1 MSVLV
6 FIPVFN
12 GLKSTLQC
20 LQSVRETAP
29 SIRTPFRILI
39 VHDASS
45 NDAEHVAAA
54 LDEFALMASTQKFSI
69 QVRHNAINRGFTWN
83 VNQAIAALRA
93 NEHLLLLN
101 SDTIVTDGWLD
112 EIVRA
117 ANTDSKI
124 GTVTPFSNNATICS
138 LPDFQ
143 RAWPVPAT
151 AQQKQIAAALAADRA
166 EPIDIPTGV
175 GFCMLMTR
183 TCIDTIG
190 RYDVENF
197 PRGYGEEND
206 FCMRALAAGFRNVL
220 CANAYV
226 AHEGGVSFNEAT
238 TALKKMGGERLL
250 AKHPRYDEWVS
261 EWIVRDPARARREA
275 IIAKLPRGVFDAVAL
290 PDSVRGEPDSVR
302 GQPVEP

>member
-6 FIPVFN
+6 FIPVYN
-12 GLKSTLQC
+12 GLQSTLRC
-20 LQSVRETAP
+20 LKSMRETAA
-29 SIRTPFRILI
+29 SMATVFRLLI

-45 NDAEHVAAA
+45 NDAAEIAVA
-54 LDEFALMASTQKFSI
+54 LDQFALETSNEKLSV

-83 VNQAIAALRA
+83 VNQAMAALRA

-101 SDTIVTDGWLD
+101 SDTIVTRGWLD
-112 EIVRA
+112 EMMRT
-117 ANTDSKI
+117 ANTDLKI

-143 RAWPVPAT
+143 RAWPVPDA
-151 AQQKQIAAALAADRA
+151 AQRNVIAIALAENRV

-183 TCIDTIG
+183 ACIDAVG
-190 RYDVENF
+190 RYDIENF

-206 FCMRALAAGFRNVL
+206 FCMRASVAGFRNVL

-226 AHEGGVSFNEAT
+226 AHEGGVSFSEST
-238 TALKKMGGERLL
+238 DALKKAGGERLL
-250 AKHPRYDEWVS
+250 AKHPRYNELVS
-261 EWIVRDPARARREA
+261 EWITNDPARARREA
-275 IIAKLPRGVFDAVAL
+275 IVDQFRHDRFDITAPPNAIY
-290 PDSVRGEPDSVR
+290 GE
-302 GQPVEP
+302 

>member
-1 MSVLV
+1 MGVLV
-6 FIPVFN
+6 FVPVFN

-20 LQSVRETAP
+20 LQSVCETAP
-29 SIRTPFRILI
+29 SISTAFRVLI

-45 NDAEHVAAA
+45 NDVADVAAA
-54 LDEFALMASTQKFSI
+54 LDQFALSVSNEKLSI
-69 QVRHNAINRGFTWN
+69 QVRHNVINRGFTWN
-83 VNQAIAALRA
+83 VNQAIDALRA

-112 EIVRA
+112 EIMRTA
-117 ANTDSKI
+117 STDSKI
-124 GTVTPFSNNATICS
+124 GTVTPFSNNATICT

-143 RAWPVPAT
+143 RAWPVPA
-151 AQQKQIAAALAADRA
+151 AVQRKQIADVLAADRL

-183 TCIDTIG
+183 ACIDAVG

-206 FCMRALAAGFRNVL
+206 FCMRATAAGFRNVL

-226 AHEGGVSFNEAT
+226 AHEGGVSFNEST
-238 TALKKMGGERLL
+238 TALKKMGSERLL

-261 EWIVRDPARARREA
+261 EWITRDPARARRET
-275 IIAKLPRGVFDAVAL
+275 ITAKLPTDVFDII
-290 PDSVRGEPDSVR
+290 
-302 GQPVEP
+302 